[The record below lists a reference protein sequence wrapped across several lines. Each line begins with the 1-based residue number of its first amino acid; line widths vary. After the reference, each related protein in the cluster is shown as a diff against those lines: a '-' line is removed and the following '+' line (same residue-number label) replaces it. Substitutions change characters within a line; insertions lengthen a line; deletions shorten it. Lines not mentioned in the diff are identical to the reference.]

1 MRYALLAAVASS
13 APQVPMEL
21 IGKIREDPTSRYP
34 FYKAAADG
42 RMTKEDAET
51 LLGGIQKASE
61 KKGVFLV
68 TVLDG
73 GMLGMVE
80 NMILSLNAV
89 PCDTPLLVVGLGSNV
104 CSNFQEFG
112 ETICV
117 EVFRDSAGSEDE
129 VAWGSHEYWAVVF
142 RKHVVLT
149 LVAMSKTARWVA
161 YTDPDIVYLNCPMDY
176 LIDVSTGKT
185 ETIARDFHEYD
196 IVFSPNN
203 MLSKEPTSVDDISET
218 YATRGMKDILVGPDK
233 RRADINTG
241 LFVMRSSPIVDD
253 LMLTTMRIFKDQE
266 FVHGHYQQYS
276 LVQALDQ
283 LPGVRV
289 GVAGSDRL
297 LNGNVFWGHRELLKV
312 SDVISVHANWMTST
326 MKVPC
331 LKEAGFWV
339 DKSAP
344 KRLTFKMP
352 TPGRPEARL
361 DTRGATIEIC
371 GADAVAAA
379 PPTSAPTAPPKQVQ
393 KKPDEAKK
401 VEDVPVVPAA
411 VGPTRPTEPGCYVWL
426 PSGCPNHK
434 YSAKDVWR
442 KREDA
447 KVRSRCM
454 IDAKEM
460 LDAWCAT
467 TDARMLF
474 IEPPPPTPAAPE
486 APGCYIYMP
495 SGCEKQLF
503 KTPTWRELSSK
514 DFPNRDMCQGKAAT
528 KHNRWCDMDDAVAL
542 WVPAPPPPPRE
553 LGCFAFLP
561 TGCKD
566 HPMIAN
572 TDNWIHDV
580 WGEQMSGG
588 GAGVRAS
595 ISVCEEMR
603 KGNIEAWCGVAN
615 VKMLFVGG

>member
-1 MRYALLAAVASS
+1 
-13 APQVPMEL
+13 MEL
-21 IGKIREDPTSRYP
+21 SATVNNKP
-34 FYKAAADG
+34 FYKAAEDG
-42 RMTKEDAET
+42 HMSKEDAER
-51 LLGGIQKASE
+51 LLGGIRNAS
-61 KKGVFLV
+61 KKTGTFFV

-73 GMLGMVE
+73 GMVSIGE

-89 PCDTPLLVVGLGSNV
+89 PCDTPLLVVGLGGNV
-104 CSNFQEFG
+104 CSSFLDFSG
-112 ETICV
+112 ITCV
-117 EVFRDSAGSEDE
+117 EVFRDLASSEDE
-129 VAWGSHEYWAVVF
+129 VAWGSHEYWEVVF

-149 LVAMSKTARWVA
+149 LVALSKTARWVA
-161 YTDPDIVYLNCPMDY
+161 YTDPDIVYLNCPTDY
-176 LIDVSTGKT
+176 LINVSTGKAQ
-185 ETIARDFHEYD
+185 TISGTFDEYD

-203 MLSKEPTSVDDISET
+203 MLSKEATTVDDVAET

-241 LFVMRSSPIVDD
+241 LFVMRTSSIVDD
-253 LMLTTMRIFKDQE
+253 LMMKTMRVFKDQE

-297 LNGNVFWGHRELLKV
+297 TNGNVFWGHRELLKE
-312 SDVISVHANWMTST
+312 SDVISVHANWMNST

-331 LKEAGFWV
+331 LKDAGFWM

-344 KRLTFKMP
+344 KRLTFQPP
-352 TPGRPEARL
+352 TPGRPEGML
-361 DTRGATIEIC
+361 DSRGATIEIC

-379 PPTSAPTAPPKQVQ
+379 PPLTPAPTAPTRQILNE
-393 KKPDEAKK
+393 EAAEK
-401 VEDVPVVPAA
+401 VGGVPAVSAA
-411 VGPTRPTEPGCYVWL
+411 VGPSRPTEPGCYVWL

-442 KREDA
+442 KRDDA

-454 IDAKEM
+454 IEAKEL
-460 LDAWCAT
+460 LDAWCGT

-474 IEPPPPTPAAPE
+474 IAPPPPTPPAPD

-495 SGCEKQLF
+495 SGCEKQNF

-514 DFPNRDMCQGKAAT
+514 DFADRDMCQGKAAV
-528 KHNRWCDMDDAVAL
+528 KHNRWCDVDDAVAL
-542 WVPAPPPPPRE
+542 WVPAPPPPPKE

-580 WGEQMSGG
+580 WGDQMSSGG
-588 GAGVRAS
+588 SGVRAT
-595 ISVCEEMR
+595 IAACEGAR
-603 KGNIEAWCGVAN
+603 RSNIEAWCGVSN
-615 VKMLFVGG
+615 VKMLFNAG